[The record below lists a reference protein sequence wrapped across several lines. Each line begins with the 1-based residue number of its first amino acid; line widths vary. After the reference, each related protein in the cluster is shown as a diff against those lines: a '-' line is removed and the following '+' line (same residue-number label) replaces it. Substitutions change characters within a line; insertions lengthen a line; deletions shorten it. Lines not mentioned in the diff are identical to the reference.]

1 MTHRKC
7 ESKQGKITEIKL
19 CSGVENCAKEQRKKL
34 RATSDV
40 FKVERCGSS
49 LLTSNRK
56 NEFGKKLLISKRNR
70 KRKSAAKVVADG
82 VYTAKFQNRITYQ
95 GEGESD

>member
-1 MTHRKC
+1 VCWGLETAQKNY
-7 ESKQGKITEIKL
+7 EKI
-19 CSGVENCAKEQRKKL
+19 

-56 NEFGKKLLISKRNR
+56 NEFEKKLMISKQNR
-70 KRKSAAKVVADG
+70 KQKSAVKVVADK
-82 VYTAKFQNRITYQ
+82 VYTAKFQNKITY
-95 GEGESD
+95 EGKSESD

>member
-1 MTHRKC
+1 MCWGLETAQKNY
-7 ESKQGKITEIKL
+7 EKI
-19 CSGVENCAKEQRKKL
+19 

-56 NEFGKKLLISKRNR
+56 NEFEKKLMISKQNR
-70 KRKSAAKVVADG
+70 KQKSAVKVVADE
-82 VYTAKFQNRITYQ
+82 VYTAKFQNKITY
-95 GEGESD
+95 EGKS